1 MKYFSIIP
9 IFLILSLSGCNKWN
23 PVTRDRTR
31 EEMQNLN
38 SKKDLT
44 IFTAGSLVESYTEIS
59 ELFESQNPDVEL
71 TLNFAGSQQL
81 AHQLALGAPGDIFV
95 SADTHQME
103 AVVNTGRINSQSPQ
117 IFTHNNLVVIFP
129 KENPADIQILQD
141 LSKQGLKLVLA
152 AVAVPVG
159 NYSQQFLTKASQDP
173 TFSENFKRDVLENVV
188 SYESNVK
195 AVLSKILLGEADA
208 GIVYTSDIN
217 DNNISQLGTLPIPGE
232 LNVLADYLIAQ
243 LKDSERPELAQDF
256 IAFVLSPT
264 GQEILSAHGFITV
277 K

>member
-1 MKYFSIIP
+1 M
-9 IFLILSLSGCNKWN
+9 
-23 PVTRDRTR
+23 
-31 EEMQNLN
+31 
-38 SKKDLT
+38 
-44 IFTAGSLVESYTEIS
+44 
-59 ELFESQNPDVEL
+59 
-71 TLNFAGSQQL
+71 
-81 AHQLALGAPGDIFV
+81 
-95 SADTHQME
+95 
-103 AVVNTGRINSQSPQ
+103 
-117 IFTHNNLVVIFP
+117 
-129 KENPADIQILQD
+129 
-141 LSKQGLKLVLA
+141 
-152 AVAVPVG
+152 
-159 NYSQQFLTKASQDP
+159 
-173 TFSENFKRDVLENVV
+173 LENVV

-264 GQEILSAHGFITV
+264 GQEILSAHGFRTV

>member
-1 MKYFSIIP
+1 MKYISIIS
-9 IFLILSLSGCNKWN
+9 IFLILSLSSCNKWN
-23 PVTRDRTR
+23 PVTRDRPR
-31 EEMQNLN
+31 EDLQTQN

-44 IFTAGSLVESYTEIS
+44 IFTAGSLIEPYTEIS
-59 ELFESQNPDVEL
+59 DLFESQNPGVEL

-81 AHQLALGAPGDIFV
+81 AHQLALGAPGDIFAC
-95 SADTHQME
+95 ADTHQME
-103 AVVNTGRINSQSPQ
+103 AVVKIGRINSQSPQ

-129 KENPADIQILQD
+129 KENPAGIQILQD

-152 AVAVPVG
+152 AEAVPVG

-195 AVLSKILLGEADA
+195 AVLSKVLLGEADA

-243 LKDSERPELAQDF
+243 LKDSERPQLAQDF

-264 GQEILSAHGFITV
+264 GQEILSTHGFIKV

>member
-9 IFLILSLSGCNKWN
+9 ILLILSLSGCNNWN
-23 PVTRDRTR
+23 PVSSDNTREDPQTRD
-31 EEMQNLN
+31 
-38 SKKDLT
+38 SKEDLT
-44 IFTAGSLVESYTEIS
+44 IFTAGSLVEPYTEIS
-59 ELFESQNPDVEL
+59 EVFESQNPGVEL

-81 AHQLALGAPGDIFV
+81 AHQLALGAPGDIFA

-103 AVVNTGRINSQSPQ
+103 AIIKTGRINSQSPQ

-129 KENPADIQILQD
+129 KENPAGIQILQD

-152 AVAVPVG
+152 TEAVPVG
-159 NYSQQFLTKASQDP
+159 NYSQQFLTKASQNP
-173 TFSENFKRDVLENVV
+173 AFSKYFKSDVLDNVV

-217 DNNISQLGTLPIPGE
+217 EDNISQLVTLPIPNE
-232 LNVLADYLIAQ
+232 LNVLADYLIAP
-243 LKDSERPELAQDF
+243 LKDSESPELAQTF
-256 IAFVLSPT
+256 IDFVLSPK
-264 GQEILSAHGFITV
+264 GQAILSTHGFITV